1 MLAVT
6 ILFTLLQSLLTQAQ
20 VDIHEKHEGYTI
32 EKSDPNAG
40 GGEIYTSSYQLQ
52 KFFEEE
58 QCKYCHLKMKGL
70 SSEASLR
77 YCIMKL

>member
-6 ILFTLLQSLLTQAQ
+6 ILFTLLQSLLTLAQ

-58 QCKYCHLKMKGL
+58 QCKYCQLNIKEL
-70 SSEASLR
+70 
-77 YCIMKL
+77 

>member
-6 ILFTLLQSLLTQAQ
+6 IVFTLLLPYLILAQ
-20 VDIHEKHEGYTI
+20 VDIHEKPEGYTI
-32 EKSDPNAG
+32 EKTDPNAG

-58 QCKYCHLKMKGL
+58 QGK
-70 SSEASLR
+70 
-77 YCIMKL
+77 

>member
-6 ILFTLLQSLLTQAQ
+6 ILFTLLQSLLILAQ

-32 EKSDPNAG
+32 EKTDPNAG
-40 GGEIYTSSYQLQ
+40 TSEIYTSSYQLQ

-58 QCKYCHLKMKGL
+58 QCKYHQRN
-70 SSEASLR
+70 A
-77 YCIMKL
+77 

>member
-6 ILFTLLQSLLTQAQ
+6 ILFTLLQCLLTQAQ

-40 GGEIYTSSYQLQ
+40 GGILFLCRVRQRLE
-52 KFFEEE
+52 KP
-58 QCKYCHLKMKGL
+58 KH
-70 SSEASLR
+70 R
-77 YCIMKL
+77 YKE

>member
-6 ILFTLLQSLLTQAQ
+6 ILFTLLQSLLTLAQ

-32 EKSDPNAG
+32 ERSDPNAG

-58 QCKYCHLKMKGL
+58 QCKYSKQNMKGL

-77 YCIMKL
+77 CIMKL